1 MVGGKKMLKVFG
13 RVKSRAFRV
22 VWLLEEL
29 EAPYDLTEIAPR
41 SEEAKKVYKNGKIPF
56 VLDDGVLI
64 SDSVAILTYLS
75 DKHKEFTQKAGSIER
90 ARQDSITFRIL
101 DEFEALL
108 WVAAKH
114 TYVFSDDKKVP
125 DIINTLKWE
134 FANNQEKFVTEY
146 PLNQNVCG
154 ENFLIPD
161 ILLGHC
167 LVWAESM
174 NFSICEELLAYFNR
188 LKERPAYR
196 KAYALR

>member
-1 MVGGKKMLKVFG
+1 MLKVFG

-29 EAPYDLTEIAPR
+29 EIPYDLTEIAPR

-56 VLDDGVLI
+56 VLDDDVLI

-75 DKHKEFTQKAGSIER
+75 DKHKSFTEEAGSIER
-90 ARQDSITFRIL
+90 AKQDSITFRIL
-101 DEFEALL
+101 DEFEALI

-114 TYVFSDDKKVP
+114 SYVFSDEKKVP
-125 DIINTLKWE
+125 DIINVLKWE
-134 FANNQEKFVTEY
+134 FANNQEKFITEF
-146 PLNQNVCG
+146 PLRKNVCG
-154 ENFLIPD
+154 EKFLIPD

-174 NFSICEELLAYFNR
+174 NFSICEELMEYSNR
-188 LKERPAYR
+188 LKERPAYQ